1 MKKPID
7 CFDACDDFFM
17 LVIEALVLTAAME
30 TFEMQ
35 SLQSIPSVDLVPE
48 GENSWMLSEKE
59 RRQLLDRLI
68 EELMDSF
75 FTLNFYES
83 IEIDLTESTDM
94 VHLYAKNLLSL
105 GLFYWE
111 YGDSIK
117 EGDGSRVRRCCRYML
132 PMFISSGR
140 RNYAIEIMQLLM
152 QYDYLLSPREAEELM
167 WARFINVHG
176 CIGRNIPNDLH
187 MEHLNRICKTAI
199 RGLGSNKSPDRIQTI
214 GNALGTIAPVL
225 QNFDEDNEVPQI
237 SGNHNALKAEK
248 DLKMVIGVLQ
258 EASVFSD
265 ESERSYS
272 CFPKPRNPLH
282 SISCSDLTEWIVKH
296 ISF

>member
-1 MKKPID
+1 
-7 CFDACDDFFM
+7 M
-17 LVIEALVLTAAME
+17 LVIEALILTAAME
-30 TFEMQ
+30 TFEME
-35 SLQSIPSVDLVPE
+35 SLQSIPSVKFVPE
-48 GENSWMLSEKE
+48 GENSWMLSENERKE
-59 RRQLLDRLI
+59 LLDKLI
-68 EELMDSF
+68 REMMSDF
-75 FTLNFYES
+75 FTLNFYKS
-83 IEIDLTESTDM
+83 MEIDFTESTDM
-94 VHLYAKNLLSL
+94 VNLYAKNLLSL

-167 WARFINVHG
+167 WSRFINIHG

-199 RGLGSNKSPDRIQTI
+199 RGLGSNKTPDCIQRI
-214 GNALGTIAPVL
+214 GNALGTIVPVL
-225 QNFDEDNEVPQI
+225 ENFDEDNKVPQN

-248 DLKMVIGVLQ
+248 DLKVVMDVLM
-258 EASVFSD
+258 EASIFTD
-265 ESERSYS
+265 EGERSYS

-282 SISCSDLTEWIVKH
+282 SISYNDLTEWIIKH